1 MRELPFL
8 SSMRADD
15 AARYGHE
22 FAARLAQWDA
32 GGHELDAAEGAFFME
47 NADPTLVLLSSY
59 LDGSLTAEQAGAVRR
74 HLVADRAALDAA
86 VPMFIGAHLASVI
99 LESHPDAHP
108 WRTGFLRVVKW
119 TLVIALSLAAV
130 LGMFVVGPRL
140 QEAQRRAFV
149 LHASPAAFAGD
160 STKFPFVIDT
170 SMAK

>member
-15 AARYGHE
+15 VARYGYE

-32 GGHELDAAEGAFFME
+32 GGRELDAAEGAYYLE
-47 NADPTLVLLSSY
+47 KADEDLVLLSSY
-59 LDGSLTAEQAGAVRR
+59 LDHSLPAEQADAIRR
-74 HLVADRAALDAA
+74 HLVADRPALDAA
-86 VPMFIGAHLASVI
+86 LPMFIGANLATVI

-108 WRTGFLRVVKW
+108 WRTRFFRVVTW
-119 TLVIALSLAAV
+119 TLGIALLLAAV
-130 LGMFVVGPRL
+130 WGMFAVGPRL

-170 SMAK
+170 SLAK